1 MTRRVI
7 IAAVAAALLVVAAA
21 PLPAGAQTAS
31 PTEAPSTGAAA
42 ESTFDGVIEG
52 RIVNATEG
60 GGEAGSAPL
69 SLLTFR
75 RMTREEE
82 RFGQADSQGRFH
94 FEGLEVHSDMRY
106 FVQAG
111 YQDVAYRSP
120 AVQIFPGAPSF
131 TEVVVWETTT
141 SDADIVIERASV
153 AIPSLDENIGLL
165 GVLEII
171 TLQNEGDRTY
181 VGDLFED
188 PVNGGA
194 ARISL
199 PDNALDVNLGHGF
212 GPDGF
217 AAVPGGVINK
227 APVLP
232 GPSEMIYGYTVAYTG
247 TTAALERRY
256 LYTARSVTV
265 LMPDDVGA
273 LNSPQLEAVGPVEVS
288 GEPHTLF
295 TASDLPAGQ
304 VFELRLSDLPL
315 FRDLSGGGL
324 DFDSA
329 LRYVAVAVL
338 GLVAAGALALALRR
352 RAGAGLAADL
362 NAAAPS
368 ALARERA
375 GLVESLAALDAGF
388 AAGQVPQAE
397 YDRRRYAGKRRLV
410 DVTLLLAEAAPRED
424 EP

>member
-1 MTRRVI
+1 MRRRAVI
-7 IAAVAAALLVVAAA
+7 IAVAAVFLITATA
-21 PLPAGAQTAS
+21 PLPAGAQTAE
-31 PTEAPSTGAAA
+31 PTEAPAPEAAA

-52 RIVNATEG
+52 RIVNGTED

-82 RFGQADSQGRFH
+82 RFGQADSQGRFR

-111 YQDVAYRSP
+111 YGDVAYRSP
-120 AVQIFPGAPSF
+120 AVQIFPDAPSF
-131 TEVVVWETTT
+131 TEVVAWETTT
-141 SDADIVIERASV
+141 SDADIVIDRASV
-153 AIPSLDENIGLL
+153 AIAALDEDVGLIGI
-165 GVLEII
+165 LEVV
-171 TLQNEGDRTY
+171 TLENQGDRTY

-188 PVNGGA
+188 PESGGA

-199 PDNALDVNLGHGF
+199 PANALDVNLGHGF

-232 GPSEMIYGYTVAYTG
+232 GPSEMIYGYTIPYTG

-265 LMPDDVGA
+265 LMPDDLGA
-273 LNSPQLEAVGPVEVS
+273 LSSPQLEAIGPVEVS

-304 VFELRLSDLPL
+304 VFELQLSELPL

-324 DFDSA
+324 QFDTA
-329 LRYVAVAVL
+329 LRYAAVAAL
-338 GLVAAGALALALRR
+338 GLIAAGALLFVLRR
-352 RAGAGLAADL
+352 RSGGGLSAPIAAG
-362 NAAAPS
+362 PS
-368 ALARERA
+368 ALARERTDLVEALA
-375 GLVESLAALDAGF
+375 GLDADF
-388 AAGQVPQAE
+388 AAGRVPQAE

-410 DVTLLLAEAAPRED
+410 DVTLLMAEAAPRED
-424 EP
+424 DS

>member
-1 MTRRVI
+1 MRRRAVI
-7 IAAVAAALLVVAAA
+7 TAVAAVFLITAAA
-21 PLPAGAQTAS
+21 PLPAGAQTAE
-31 PTEAPSTGAAA
+31 PTEVPAPEAQ

-52 RIVNATEG
+52 RIVNGTED

-82 RFGQADSQGRFH
+82 RFGQADSQGRFR

-111 YQDVAYRSP
+111 YGDVAYRSP
-120 AVQIFPGAPSF
+120 AVQIFPDAPSF
-131 TEVVVWETTT
+131 TEVVAWETTT
-141 SDADIVIERASV
+141 SDADIVIDRASV
-153 AIPSLDENIGLL
+153 AIAALDEEVGLIGI
-165 GVLEII
+165 LEVV
-171 TLQNEGDRTY
+171 TLENQGDRTY

-188 PVNGGA
+188 PESGGA

-199 PDNALDVNLGHGF
+199 PANALDVNLGHGF

-232 GPSEMIYGYTVAYTG
+232 GPSEMIYGYTIPYTG

-265 LMPDDVGA
+265 LMPDDLGA
-273 LNSPQLEAVGPVEVS
+273 LSSPQLEAIGPVEVS

-295 TASDLPAGQ
+295 IASDLPAGQ
-304 VFELRLSDLPL
+304 VFELQLSELPL

-324 DFDSA
+324 QFDTA
-329 LRYVAVAVL
+329 LRYAAVATL
-338 GLVAAGALALALRR
+338 GLIAAGAVALFLRR
-352 RAGAGLAADL
+352 RGAPAFSTATVTSTPTG
-362 NAAAPS
+362 
-368 ALARERA
+368 LARERTDLVEALA
-375 GLVESLAALDAGF
+375 GLDADF
-388 AAGQVPQAE
+388 AAGRVPQAE

-410 DVTLLLAEAAPRED
+410 DVTLLMAEAAPRED
-424 EP
+424 DS